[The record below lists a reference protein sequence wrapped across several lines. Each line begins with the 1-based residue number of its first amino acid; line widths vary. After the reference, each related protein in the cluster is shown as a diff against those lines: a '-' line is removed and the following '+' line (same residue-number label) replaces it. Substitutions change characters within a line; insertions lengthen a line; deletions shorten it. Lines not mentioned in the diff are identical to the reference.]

1 MATKLR
7 IAQDEARAQAQ
18 QLCDEGDKLL
28 AGFDGRIRWKDS
40 IDKAIAEYKKGL
52 ELKDQVNG
60 DRGWAS
66 CMQSLVEKLANAEQ
80 EKAEQDAAQ
89 VHVSTL
95 LDEAA
100 VLLSPQTEPS
110 NIGVDDIAR
119 MVSGIVAAQQMPTN
133 DSDLVKRLKETLSA
147 AQTIKDAEAA
157 ARAEARTKYAAG
169 ERLMAKSDK
178 ESETIDDAIAT
189 YKTALDQNTHDH
201 AQKTKIS
208 EALEVAVQAKVAQDE
223 ARAAAREVQGR
234 Q

>member
-1 MATKLR
+1 M
-7 IAQDEARAQAQ
+7 
-18 QLCDEGDKLL
+18 
-28 AGFDGRIRWKDS
+28 
-40 IDKAIAEYKKGL
+40 
-52 ELKDQVNG
+52 
-60 DRGWAS
+60 
-66 CMQSLVEKLANAEQ
+66 
-80 EKAEQDAAQ
+80 
-89 VHVSTL
+89 
-95 LDEAA
+95 
-100 VLLSPQTEPS
+100 LLSPQTEPS

-223 ARAAAREVQGR
+223 ARAAAQAKYKEGSELFREEKWDEAIAIFGAGSQEKVNDESITR
-234 Q
+234 NL